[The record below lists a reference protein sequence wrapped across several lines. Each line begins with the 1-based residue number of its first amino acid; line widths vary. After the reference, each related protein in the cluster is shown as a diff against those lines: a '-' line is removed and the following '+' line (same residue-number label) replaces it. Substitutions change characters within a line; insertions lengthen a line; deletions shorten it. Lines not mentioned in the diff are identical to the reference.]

1 MVTLP
6 QLSRQDVASCLLMNH
21 KEGNL
26 EENLQYICIHPTTP
40 APLCWDVRCEILAPL
55 RVKILVWVV
64 LDSNGA
70 LSGACLVFK
79 GIIYQPRAMLQRCTK
94 SRYVFTECGILAP
107 MMSFLSVSGLRF
119 CVQISAGFFQCSLA
133 LLIVIAPSSGPELWT

>member
-40 APLCWDVRCEILAPL
+40 ALLCWDVRCEILAPL

-94 SRYVFTECGILAP
+94 SRYVFTECGIFGSDDVIPFSLGSQVLRTDQCWVFPA
-107 MMSFLSVSGLRF
+107 LSGIAY
-119 CVQISAGFFQCSLA
+119 CYCS
-133 LLIVIAPSSGPELWT
+133 IFRP